1 MIWMAAA
8 VAADAVVG
16 GFLNSSLLN
25 KQGKAA
31 KQWGEYQ
38 RKLAYEDASREM
50 AAADRDSVKMR
61 RELEALQGST
71 IAAASASGVTT
82 TSASVMEVYRANTLA
97 GEMDIQERM
106 YQAQVDA
113 RSRRISGDSQLY
125 NAELEQM
132 KLKQKGNEAIG
143 KGLTDAAFAIA
154 TGGSNSG
161 AGKFKEYSD
170 SALKLLSPGARY

>member
-1 MIWMAAA
+1 MAAA
-8 VAADAVVG
+8 IAADSAVG
-16 GFLNSSLLN
+16 GFLNSNILN
-25 KQGKAA
+25 KQGKSA

-38 RKLAYEDASREM
+38 RKLAYEDAARTM

-61 RELEALQGST
+61 RELESLKGST

-82 TSASVMEVYRANTLA
+82 TSASAMEVYKANVMA

-113 RSRRISGDSQLY
+113 RSRRIAGDSELY
-125 NAELEQM
+125 NAQMEQV

-143 KGLTDAAFAIA
+143 RGLTNAALAIFS
-154 TGGSNSG
+154 GGASG
-161 AGKFKEYSD
+161 QAGKFKEFSE
-170 SALKLLSPGARY
+170 SAVKMLSPGARY